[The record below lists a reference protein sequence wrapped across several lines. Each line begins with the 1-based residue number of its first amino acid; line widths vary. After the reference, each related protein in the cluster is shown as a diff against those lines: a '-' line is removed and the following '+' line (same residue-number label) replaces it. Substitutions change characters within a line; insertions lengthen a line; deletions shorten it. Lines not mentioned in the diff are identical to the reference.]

1 MPHWGDES
9 LLFDIEYKDICN
21 EHNVILFEILDEKPT
36 LRSLNSSN
44 LNRDIYK
51 KIAWGYI
58 LPFST
63 HQPIDLHGSNNINN
77 SIQTANESLNNNAGS
92 RDNKVTGVVNIGI
105 CDAWLPITSTNK
117 KLPSNTTTT
126 HAPMDTSEYT
136 QVIVPEEEEE
146 EEEEVYNPVY
156 KRLQVQLYEYQS
168 SNIICQ
174 LQER

>member
-21 EHNVILFEILDEKPT
+21 EHNILLIEILDEKPT

-51 KIAWGYI
+51 KIAWGYV
-58 LPFST
+58 LPCST
-63 HQPIDLHGSNNINN
+63 HVPITTVNDATLRTVPNNNNNNNN
-77 SIQTANESLNNNAGS
+77 SPNAH
-92 RDNKVTGVVNIGI
+92 TGIVNIGI
-105 CDAWLPITSTNK
+105 CDAWLPITSAGKAISTKAKNATAA
-117 KLPSNTTTT
+117 LL
-126 HAPMDTSEYT
+126 DTSEYT
-136 QVIVPEEEEE
+136 QVIDPEEEE

-156 KRLQVQLYEYQS
+156 KRLHIQLYEYQS